1 MDNVNIYLHTTI
13 KSSMASDG
21 AYGIVLEMPREN
33 APAYTVT
40 DIGSLSKCTAFHA
53 ELKCFL
59 YALRKLKKPCD
70 LTIYMDGT
78 YVQSGIKWVS
88 GWEASGWLTAK
99 GSDVIYKEEWQEVM
113 ELLKKHLYGFEIK
126 TPHSYKN
133 WLIQETQQR
142 SK

>member
-1 MDNVNIYLHTTI
+1 MDNVNIYIHTTI
-13 KSSMASDG
+13 KTTVASDG

-33 APAYTVT
+33 AEPYTVT
-40 DIGSLSKCTAFHA
+40 DIGILAKCTAFHA

-59 YALRKLKKPCD
+59 YALRKLKKACE
-70 LTIYMDGT
+70 LTIYMDGS

-88 GWEASGWLTAK
+88 GWVESGWLTAK
-99 GSDVIYKEEWQEVM
+99 GSEVAYKEEWQEVI
-113 ELLKKHLYGFEIK
+113 ELLKKHLYKFEIK